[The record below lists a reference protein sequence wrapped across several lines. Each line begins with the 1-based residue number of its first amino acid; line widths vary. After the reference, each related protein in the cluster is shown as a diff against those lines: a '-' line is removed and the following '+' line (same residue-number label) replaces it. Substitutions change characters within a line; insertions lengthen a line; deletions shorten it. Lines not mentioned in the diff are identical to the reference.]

1 MRPIEGIHQ
10 LMEMAV
16 EQRASDIHLTP
27 GMPPVLRI
35 FGTIRQVEGFEKLTP
50 TQIYDLARP
59 LLNQERLDIL
69 ESEGE
74 VDFSYGLS
82 GLSRFRCN
90 LSRQRGSLTL
100 AMRVINSTI
109 QPLEELG
116 LPDILQDLAHLRD
129 GLVLVT
135 GPTGSGKST
144 TLASMIDIINQE
156 RRGVIITL
164 EDPIEFLHHHK
175 NCIVNQRE
183 IGTDTKSFATGL
195 RAALRSDPD
204 VILVGEMRDL
214 ETISIALTAAETGHL
229 VFSTL
234 HTRGA
239 AKTIDRII
247 DAFPADSQQQIRVQL
262 SSVLEAVV
270 SQQLITA
277 KHQKGM
283 VPAVEVMLG
292 TPAIR
297 NMIREEKVHQIPS
310 MIETGTRFGMQSM
323 DAALEELVR
332 KDLVDTTA
340 LHRGDLYHPN
350 PGGV

>member
-1 MRPIEGIHQ
+1 
-10 LMEMAV
+10 MEIAV
-16 EQRASDIHLTP
+16 EQRASDIHITP

-35 FGTIRQVEGFEKLTP
+35 FGKIRKIEGFEKLTHP
-50 TQIYDLARP
+50 QIVELVRP
-59 LLNQERLDIL
+59 LLNQERSDCL
-69 ESEGE
+69 ELEGQ
-74 VDFSYGLS
+74 VDFSYGLA
-82 GLSRFRCN
+82 GLGRFRCN

-100 AMRVINSTI
+100 AMRVINSAI

-116 LPDILQDLAHLRD
+116 LPDILGDLAHVKD

-144 TLASMIDIINQE
+144 TLASIIDIINRE
-156 RRGVIITL
+156 RQGVIITL

-183 IGTDTKSFATGL
+183 IGTDTKSFASGL

-247 DAFPADSQQQIRVQL
+247 DAFPADSQQQVRIQL

-277 KHQKGM
+277 KHGKGM

-310 MIETGTRFGMQSM
+310 MIETGSRFGMQSM
-323 DAALEELVR
+323 DAALEELIR
-332 KDLVDTTA
+332 KDLVESTSA
-340 LHRGDLYHPN
+340 YRKELYTGSSST
-350 PGGV
+350 GGV

>member
-1 MRPIEGIHQ
+1 VRPVEGIHQ
-10 LMEMAV
+10 LLEIAV

-35 FGTIRQVEGFEKLTP
+35 FGIIRQIEGFSRLTP
-50 TQIYDLARP
+50 SQIQELTRP
-59 LLNQERLDIL
+59 LLNQERVDAL
-69 ESEGE
+69 ETYGE
-74 VDFSYGLS
+74 VDFSYGLA
-82 GLSRFRCN
+82 GLGRFRCN

-109 QPLEELG
+109 QPLEYLG
-116 LPDILQDLAHLRD
+116 LPDILYDLAHLRD

-144 TLASMIDIINQE
+144 TLASMIDIINRE

-164 EDPIEFLHHHK
+164 EDPIEYLHHHK

-183 IGTDTKSFATGL
+183 VGTDTKSFASGL

-204 VILVGEMRDL
+204 IILVGEMRDL

-262 SSVLEAVV
+262 SSVLEGVV
-270 SQQLITA
+270 SQQLLPA
-277 KHQKGM
+277 KHGKGM

-323 DAALEELVR
+323 NAALEELVR
-332 KDLVDTTA
+332 KDLVENTA
-340 LHRGDLYHPN
+340 LHRKELYSAN
-350 PGGV
+350 LGGV

>member
-1 MRPIEGIHQ
+1 MRPVEGLHQ
-10 LMEMAV
+10 LMEMAI
-16 EQRASDIHLTP
+16 EQRASDLHLTP

-35 FGTIRQVEGFEKLTP
+35 FGKIRPIEAFERLAP
-50 TQIYDLARP
+50 TQIQQLVHP
-59 LLNQERLDIL
+59 ILTQERQELV
-69 ESEGE
+69 ETTGE

-82 GLSRFRCN
+82 GLGRFRCN
-90 LSRQRGSLTL
+90 LSRQRGSLSL

-109 QPLEELG
+109 LPLEQLG
-116 LPDILQDLAHLRD
+116 LPDILHDLCQLRD
-129 GLVLVT
+129 GLILVT

-144 TLASMIDIINQE
+144 TLASMIDIINRE
-156 RRGVIITL
+156 RKGVIITL
-164 EDPIEFLHHHK
+164 EDPIEYLHQHK
-175 NCIVNQRE
+175 NCVVNQRE
-183 IGTDTKSFATGL
+183 IGTDTKSFASGL

-204 VILVGEMRDL
+204 IILVGEMRDL

-229 VFSTL
+229 VLSTL

-270 SQQLITA
+270 SQQLFA
-277 KHQKGM
+277 EKYGNGM

-323 DAALEELVR
+323 NAAFEDLVK
-332 KDLVDTTA
+332 KDLVDSTA
-340 LHRGDLYHPN
+340 LHRKELYAN
-350 PGGV
+350 TGGA